1 MSRLVLIFM
10 FFVTAC
16 QADETLSA
24 YSTVEGAYVLMSLD
38 AEPLG
43 SGTATL
49 DVSQAGRVTG
59 KGPCNSYSADQK
71 AVYPWFELGPI
82 ISTRMACPDLPSEA
96 FYFEALSEMTLA
108 ETQGNILI
116 LYNTDGREMVFH
128 AP

>member
-1 MSRLVLIFM
+1 M
-10 FFVTAC
+10 FRKILTVTLLTSAC
-16 QADETLSA
+16 QADETITAFSA
-24 YSTVEGAYVLMSLD
+24 VDGPYVLMSLD

-49 DVSQAGRVTG
+49 DVSQAGRVSG
-59 KGPCNSYSADQK
+59 KGPCNSYSAEQK

-82 ISTRMACPDLPSEA
+82 MSTRMACPDLDSETV
-96 FYFEALSEMTLA
+96 YFKALSEMTLA
-108 ETQGNILI
+108 ETQDGVLV